1 MFKIATSVLLLALMV
16 SIAAPATATDK
27 GLGLT
32 TQNNIAAMVVDLTP
46 SYANVKIEGSDGL
59 VADSAITRY
68 RTGRVKQLLPM
79 SSGATLGTVGGASRG
94 NGAQQSDGPR

>member
-68 RTGRVKQLLPM
+68 RTGRVKQLLPL
-79 SSGATLGTVGGASRG
+79 SAGATLGTVGGASRG
-94 NGAQQSDGPR
+94 GGAQQSDGPR